1 MAKLEIGERFKD
13 ARNVHNQHGKQT
25 MDEVAAATGVS
36 KTVIQSLEKW
46 ENRKN
51 NRDVGISNVIAL
63 AKHYSVSA
71 DWLLGLSED
80 HNKQPCAADTLGLSE
95 NIVNWFTALKEN
107 STPENDLSASI
118 CDVMELPRFQALMYQ
133 LSDCAHAVKAE
144 CLHSQLVD
152 QYIPQAGYASDFI
165 IADEHIGNAITIL
178 ALSGKHSTQTIAY
191 LSAIHQFA
199 DKYSSDTTMAR
210 SLFGGQW
217 ITPSELSAHRVNTA
231 LTLLIEQL
239 REHTQNSFKRSEAKE
254 NGHD

>member
-25 MDEVAAATGVS
+25 MDEVANATGVS

-46 ENRKN
+46 EKRKN
-51 NRDVGISNVIAL
+51 NRDVGISNIIAL
-63 AKHYSVSA
+63 AKHYGVSA

-95 NIVNWFTALKEN
+95 NIVNWFVSLKEN

-118 CDVMELPRFQALMYQ
+118 CDVMELPRFQTLMYQ
-133 LSDCAHAVKAE
+133 LSDCSHAVKAE
-144 CLHSQLVD
+144 CLHAQLVD
-152 QYIPQAGYASDFI
+152 QYIPQAGYASDFT
-165 IADEHIGNAITIL
+165 IADKHIGNAINIL
-178 ALSGKHSTQTIAY
+178 ELSGKHSTQTIQY

-199 DKYSSDTTMAR
+199 DKCSSDTTIAR

-217 ITPSELSAHRVNTA
+217 ITPSELCAHRANRE
-231 LTLLIEQL
+231 LTLLIAEF
-239 REHTQNSFKRSEAKE
+239 RESTRNELKRNEAKG
-254 NGHD
+254 NGND